1 MPKKL
6 ELLTHWNDG
15 FFPRAHHELAP
26 PSGKME
32 RAHFLFAPKRGKE
45 GELSP
50 SPPLHRLWYSF
61 CSFQKIMNSENVL
74 APLPFHPGLPLWIRR
89 SKGEPL
95 KRKVLI
101 TDDDLEIAELL
112 KVELEATH
120 EFEVTTAAHPYEAIR
135 FLLEDVY
142 DFLVLDWNLPH
153 LDGTLMNGLKTIL
166 EAERIF
172 TNDPDLPLDWESRK
186 VGVITFSGQSGAECR
201 LPSTR
206 HFRYLGHL
214 DKKGAFEGILK
225 HVRQFLNGI

>member
-1 MPKKL
+1 
-6 ELLTHWNDG
+6 
-15 FFPRAHHELAP
+15 
-26 PSGKME
+26 
-32 RAHFLFAPKRGKE
+32 
-45 GELSP
+45 
-50 SPPLHRLWYSF
+50 
-61 CSFQKIMNSENVL
+61 MNSENAL
-74 APLPFHPGLPLWIRR
+74 APLPFHPGLPFWIRR
-89 SKGEPL
+89 SKGGPV

-112 KVELEATH
+112 KSALEATR

-153 LDGTLMNGLKTIL
+153 HDGTSMNGLKTIL

-172 TNDPDLPLDWESRK
+172 TSDPDLLLDWESRK

-214 DKKGAFEGILK
+214 DKKGAFEVILR